1 MILFAGDIHGK
12 LNALEQ
18 IFKDAEANN
27 VEAIVQVGDFGIF
40 WPSPVNKLEDFFNS
54 IKIKIPFYFC
64 DGNHENHSVLDSEH
78 QRAGMPDVVEV
89 ANNCYHVR
97 RGATVTIDGKSILFL
112 GGAQSYLGKKDTPF
126 IYEENWWPREIPSKD
141 EFDRFKKAYGSSDIV
156 VTHDCPSFMLKHQK
170 YHKLWSK
177 NGVPQFLSRTVSESS
192 DHPNQWFFGH
202 HHEHEHWNVDAVD
215 YYCCGKQGESWL
227 FSADKCVKTGIRLLK

>member
-12 LNALEQ
+12 LNPLKQ
-18 IFKDAEANN
+18 VYKDAERYG

-40 WPSPVNKLEDFFNS
+40 WPNPANELADFFNS
-54 IKIKIPFYFC
+54 TKAKIPFYFC
-64 DGNHENHSVLDSEH
+64 DGNHENHTALDRAH
-78 QRAGMPDVVEV
+78 QTAGEPDIVEV
-89 ANNCYHVR
+89 ASNCYHVR
-97 RGATVTIDGKSILFL
+97 RGATATVDGKRILFF

-126 IYEENWWPREIPSKD
+126 IYEENWWSREIPSKD
-141 EFDRFKKAYGSSDIV
+141 EFDRFRASYGKTDIV
-156 VTHDCPSFMLKHQK
+156 VTHDCPSFMLQHQE

-177 NGVPQFLSRTVSESS
+177 NGVPQFLARVAKEANA
-192 DHPNQWFFGH
+192 HPSQWFFGH
-202 HHEHEHWNVDAVD
+202 HHEHEHWPINAVD